1 MTMELLIR
9 DDFFVEFYEWRFP
22 MKAKSMIA
30 LMLCMIMVLMPISCG
45 KGSDDIEVTTTQDE
59 AGITSLTEETMA
71 ILDENAY
78 PENSLPDDLNFDG
91 EELDMLASEWQ
102 GYEYYFFADEQ
113 NGDAMNDAIYS
124 RKMAV
129 EEALNI
135 KMVTHQEGFTIQE
148 VANELKRIILAGES
162 AYDLIFNHCIQ
173 GISSSAANG
182 YLYNLDTLPYINMQ
196 AEWWNREQMDMLRL
210 GKNTYYAVNDMMIP
224 CPYVIFFNKEMIEQE
239 NMEDPYQL
247 VYHGEWTLDKMGEM
261 ATHVSTDLDGNG
273 LHNQYDRWG
282 LIAQEQSK
290 FISFMTGAGQYMTE
304 RDADGRVQLAMNTE
318 KMNNLMAFFADL
330 TAQNVI
336 NRSIKSS
343 NTYVGMETGRILFEA
358 DSLAHAELFRDLEIE
373 YGMLPYP
380 KYDKEQ
386 EEYISLDWGGLLSV
400 PNNIEN
406 PDMVG
411 AAMEMLAW
419 ESAREVLP
427 AYYDVVLAGKLSRD
441 EDAARMLELLFD
453 TITYEIGGNYFGFDA
468 GSTDLFYV
476 IPRKAVEGGMT
487 SIASIYKSNEAVTK
501 KVLSIFY
508 QRLDTVESQ

>member
-1 MTMELLIR
+1 MKKTRLLALLLCFIT
-9 DDFFVEFYEWRFP
+9 VLIP
-22 MKAKSMIA
+22 VSCAKNNEGTDTTTTA
-30 LMLCMIMVLMPISCG
+30 P
-45 KGSDDIEVTTTQDE
+45 DIQQTTSEAVTT
-59 AGITSLTEETMA
+59 APIV
-71 ILDENAY
+71 DENAY
-78 PENSLPDDLNFDG
+78 PENSLPDNLNFGG

-135 KMVTHQEGFTIQE
+135 KMVTHQKGFSISE
-148 VANELKRIILAGES
+148 VASELKRVVLAGES
-162 AYDLIFNHCIQ
+162 LYDLVFNHCIE
-173 GISSSAANG
+173 GISASAANG
-182 YLYNLDTLPYINMQ
+182 YLYNLDTLPHINMQ

-224 CPYVIFFNKEMIEQE
+224 CPYVIFFNKEMVEQE
-239 NMEDPYQL
+239 NLEDPYQL
-247 VYHGEWTLDKMGEM
+247 VYSGDWTLDKMGEM
-261 ATHVSTDLDGNG
+261 AAHVSTDLDGNG
-273 LHNQYDRWG
+273 VHNHHDRWG
-282 LIAQEQSK
+282 LIVQEPSK

-318 KMNNLMAFFADL
+318 KMNSLMEFFADL
-330 TAQNVI
+330 TTQNVI
-336 NRSIKSS
+336 NRSTKSS
-343 NTYVGMETGRILFEA
+343 DTYVGMATGRILFEA
-358 DSLAHAELFRDLEIE
+358 DSLAHAELFRDLEVE

-386 EEYISLDWGGLLSV
+386 EDYISLDWGGLLSV
-400 PNNIEN
+400 PNNIAN

-427 AYYDVVLAGKLSRD
+427 AYYDVVLTGKLSRD

-453 TITYEIGGNYFGFDA
+453 TITYEIGGNYFGFEA
-468 GSTDLFYV
+468 GATDLFYV
-476 IPRKAVEGGMT
+476 IPRKAVDE
-487 SIASIYKSNEAVTK
+487 
-501 KVLSIFY
+501 
-508 QRLDTVESQ
+508 